1 MPNTEPRGENSIN
14 NITESFR
21 TTTNTIQEMA
31 NSLDAYIARLRN
43 ISPIVISEG
52 IEAINTSLAETEAY
66 ISRLRDIS
74 PITITDEIDNTNN
87 SISETNAYIDHLTTI
102 PPIVVA
108 EEIEEINNNL
118 SEMETTFQ
126 AASVSSE
133 VLISAFKGLSSVFTG
148 LFNPAE
154 FNEYFQNAIENLKE
168 IDSILTDISKISNL
182 SSSQIKNLED
192 HSYQTASKYGK
203 NASDYLSGVQ
213 DMAGAGYS
221 NSTKMAE
228 LSMLA
233 QSAGNLDIS
242 LANEYL
248 IATDSAYEFQGNIQK
263 LNQVLDGQ
271 NAIAHKNAL
280 SLTELAE
287 ATKLVASQSAES
299 GVAIEKATAAMA
311 TMMSVTGENA
321 DSVADAWNTILE
333 NFQQASKNTSGLTEY
348 ENACQALGVS
358 LKTVK
363 NGVIQLRE
371 PMAILND
378 LSKAYTALGDND
390 ERKINLLNS
399 VGDANAGNQLGSL
412 LENWNT
418 YTKMLTEYSDSSGSA
433 MQDAMK
439 NTESWEGSLNRLSN
453 TWTATVHNVVK
464 SDDMTILIDIF
475 NKLLGLTE
483 KLTGSLGVFGS
494 IGLGAGLTSF
504 VKNFA

>member
-1 MPNTEPRGENSIN
+1 M
-14 NITESFR
+14 
-21 TTTNTIQEMA
+21 
-31 NSLDAYIARLRN
+31 
-43 ISPIVISEG
+43 
-52 IEAINTSLAETEAY
+52 
-66 ISRLRDIS
+66 
-74 PITITDEIDNTNN
+74 
-87 SISETNAYIDHLTTI
+87 
-102 PPIVVA
+102 VA

-233 QSAGNLDIS
+233 QSAGNLDVS

-418 YTKMLTEYSDSSGSA
+418 YTKMLTEYSYSSGSA

>member
-1 MPNTEPRGENSIN
+1 MPNTEPRGETSTN
-14 NITESFR
+14 NITELFR
-21 TTTNTIQEMA
+21 TTVNTI
-31 NSLDAYIARLRN
+31 
-43 ISPIVISEG
+43 
-52 IEAINTSLAETEAY
+52 T
-66 ISRLRDIS
+66 
-74 PITITDEIDNTNN
+74 
-87 SISETNAYIDHLTTI
+87 
-102 PPIVVA
+102 
-108 EEIEEINNNL
+108 
-118 SEMETTFQ
+118 
-126 AASVSSE
+126 SVSVE
-133 VLISAFKGLSSVFTG
+133 DLISTLKGLSSVFKG

-154 FNEYFQNAIENLKE
+154 FNEYFQNAIESLKE
-168 IDSILTDISKISNL
+168 IDSILTDISKTSNL
-182 SSSQIKNLED
+182 SFSQIKNLED
-192 HSYQTASKYGK
+192 HSYQMASKYGK
-203 NASDYLSGVQ
+203 KASDYLSGVQ

-221 NSTKMAE
+221 NSTEMAE

-233 QSAGNLDIS
+233 QSAGNLDVS

-263 LNQVLDGQ
+263 LNRVLDGQ

-280 SLTELAE
+280 SLAELAE

-311 TMMSVTGENA
+311 TMMSVTGEDA

-333 NFQQASKNTSGLTEY
+333 NFQQVSKNTSGLTEY

-358 LKTVK
+358 LKTVR

-371 PMAILND
+371 PMAVLND

-399 VGDANAGNQLGSL
+399 VGDANAGNQLGTL

-418 YTKMLTEYSDSSGSA
+418 YTKMLTEYSYSSGSA

>member
-1 MPNTEPRGENSIN
+1 
-14 NITESFR
+14 
-21 TTTNTIQEMA
+21 
-31 NSLDAYIARLRN
+31 
-43 ISPIVISEG
+43 
-52 IEAINTSLAETEAY
+52 
-66 ISRLRDIS
+66 
-74 PITITDEIDNTNN
+74 
-87 SISETNAYIDHLTTI
+87 
-102 PPIVVA
+102 
-108 EEIEEINNNL
+108 
-118 SEMETTFQ
+118 
-126 AASVSSE
+126 
-133 VLISAFKGLSSVFTG
+133 
-148 LFNPAE
+148 
-154 FNEYFQNAIENLKE
+154 
-168 IDSILTDISKISNL
+168 
-182 SSSQIKNLED
+182 
-192 HSYQTASKYGK
+192 
-203 NASDYLSGVQ
+203 
-213 DMAGAGYS
+213 MAGAGYS

-233 QSAGNLDIS
+233 QSAGNLDVS

-418 YTKMLTEYSDSSGSA
+418 YTKMLTEYSYSSGSA

>member
-1 MPNTEPRGENSIN
+1 
-14 NITESFR
+14 
-21 TTTNTIQEMA
+21 
-31 NSLDAYIARLRN
+31 
-43 ISPIVISEG
+43 
-52 IEAINTSLAETEAY
+52 
-66 ISRLRDIS
+66 
-74 PITITDEIDNTNN
+74 
-87 SISETNAYIDHLTTI
+87 
-102 PPIVVA
+102 
-108 EEIEEINNNL
+108 
-118 SEMETTFQ
+118 METTFQ

-233 QSAGNLDIS
+233 QSAGNLDVS

-418 YTKMLTEYSDSSGSA
+418 YTKMLTEYSYSSGSA

>member
-1 MPNTEPRGENSIN
+1 MPNTEPRGETSAN
-14 NITESFR
+14 N
-21 TTTNTIQEMA
+21 
-31 NSLDAYIARLRN
+31 
-43 ISPIVISEG
+43 
-52 IEAINTSLAETEAY
+52 
-66 ISRLRDIS
+66 
-74 PITITDEIDNTNN
+74 IDNTNN
-87 SISETNAYIDHLTTI
+87 RSSEINTYIDHLTAI
-102 PPIVVA
+102 PPIVA
-108 EEIEEINNNL
+108 SEEIEEINNNL
-118 SEMETTFQ
+118 SELGTTFQ
-126 AASVSSE
+126 TTSVSGESLLN
-133 VLISAFKGLSSVFTG
+133 VFKKLSSVFTG

-154 FNEYFQNAIENLKE
+154 FSEYFQNAIEDLKE
-168 IDSILTDISKISNL
+168 IDSLLTDISKISNL

-192 HSYQTASKYGK
+192 NSYQTASKYGK
-203 NASDYLSGVQ
+203 KASDYLSGVQ
-213 DMAGAGYS
+213 DMATAGYNDS
-221 NSTKMAE
+221 VGMAE
-228 LSMLA
+228 LSMMA
-233 QSAGNLDIS
+233 QSAGNLDAS
-242 LANEYL
+242 LANDYL
-248 IATDSAYEFQGNIQK
+248 IAIDSAYEYQGNIEK
-263 LNQVLDGQ
+263 INQVLDGQ
-271 NAIAHKNAL
+271 NSIAHKNAL

-299 GVAIEKATAAMA
+299 GVSIEKATAAIA
-311 TMMSVTGENA
+311 TMMSVTGEDA
-321 DSVADAWNTILE
+321 DSAADAWNTILE
-333 NFQQASKNTSGLTEY
+333 NFQQVSKSTKGMTEY

-371 PMAILND
+371 PMAVLND
-378 LSKAYTALGDND
+378 LSKAYAALSDND

-399 VGDANAGNQLGSL
+399 VGDTNTGTQLGSL

-418 YTKMLTEYSDSSGSA
+418 YTKMLTEYSYSSGSA

>member
-1 MPNTEPRGENSIN
+1 MSNTEPGGQTSAN
-14 NITESFR
+14 NITEPFR
-21 TTTNTIQEMA
+21 TTTNTVQEMTD
-31 NSLDAYIARLRN
+31 SL
-43 ISPIVISEG
+43 
-52 IEAINTSLAETEAY
+52 EAY
-66 ISRLRDIS
+66 IVRLNNIS
-74 PITITDEIDNTNN
+74 
-87 SISETNAYIDHLTTI
+87 
-102 PPIVVA
+102 PIVVA

-118 SEMETTFQ
+118 SEMETAFQ
-126 AASVSSE
+126 TTSVSGEGLLS
-133 VLISAFKGLSSVFTG
+133 VFKGLSSVFTG

-168 IDSILTDISKISNL
+168 IDSILTDISKTSNL

-203 NASDYLSGVQ
+203 KASDYLSGVQ
-213 DMAGAGYS
+213 DMAGAGYN
-221 NSTKMAE
+221 NSTEMAE

-233 QSAGNLDIS
+233 QSAGNLDAS

-280 SLTELAE
+280 SLAELAE

-299 GVAIEKATAAMA
+299 GVAIEKTTAAMA
-311 TMMSVTGENA
+311 TMMSVTGEDA

-333 NFQQASKNTSGLTEY
+333 NFQQVSKNTKGLTEY

-371 PMAILND
+371 PMAVLSD

-399 VGDANAGNQLGSL
+399 VGDENAGNQLGSL

-418 YTKMLTEYSDSSGSA
+418 YTKMLTEYSYSSGSA

-439 NTESWEGSLNRLSN
+439 STESWEGSLNRLSN

-483 KLTGSLGVFGS
+483 KLTESLGVFGS